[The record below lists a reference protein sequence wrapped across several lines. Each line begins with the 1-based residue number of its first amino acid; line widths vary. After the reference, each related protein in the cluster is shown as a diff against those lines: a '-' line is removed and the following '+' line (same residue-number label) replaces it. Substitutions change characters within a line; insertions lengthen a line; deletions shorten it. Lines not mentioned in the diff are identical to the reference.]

1 MCDPMTM
8 IGMIG
13 SIAGPLLSSPPMPPK
28 AQIPA
33 SPAPNARAPG
43 ATVRVGTGAK
53 DNRSDTT
60 AAERSTFVERRK
72 AGTAVGGL
80 GRSGLA
86 L

>member
-1 MCDPMTM
+1 M
-8 IGMIG
+8 ITGLM
-13 SIAGPLLSSPPMPPK
+13 SIAGPLLSSPPKPPK
-28 AQIPA
+28 AEIPA

-43 ATVRVGTGAK
+43 ATVRIGAGADDQRTNSTYAK
-53 DNRSDTT
+53 
-60 AAERSTFVERRK
+60 RSTFKETRK

>member
-8 IGMIG
+8 ISMVA
-13 SIAGPLLSSPPMPPK
+13 SIAGPLLSSPPKPPK
-28 AQIPA
+28 AEIPA
-33 SPAPNARAPG
+33 SPAPTARAPG
-43 ATVRVGTGAK
+43 ATVRIGTGAEDK
-53 DNRSDTT
+53 RSDTA